1 MGGTHLLQAGYYRS
15 LSAWRGCFLFGRC
28 FLLKRIISGVLLD
41 ILPHA
46 SGFLYAE
53 MSFDKSG
60 NEKVSFFSYEQDRE
74 DILPITTRVYLTHKF
89 GDGYKQ
95 IMDEVGDFLSCDAA
109 PLGKNGTVV
118 LFESGD
124 MYIFAAQGKLVWKGQ
139 VTYRDAPVRDLAVDG
154 KQIWCAVPDGNAVI
168 CYSPAEKRVALRI
181 GGVESSAFEEPVSVS
196 KFGDTLYVT
205 SRKAQ
210 KVRSIRLSD
219 YDVQDYRKF
228 REPVHKFFRVED
240 REYVVLDSGVYAL

>member
-15 LSAWRGCFLFGRC
+15 LSAWRGCFLFWKV
-28 FLLKRIISGVLLD
+28 FHLKRIISGVLLD

-53 MSFDKSG
+53 MSFDKTG
-60 NEKVSFFSYEQDRE
+60 NEKVSFFSYEQDRQ

-89 GDGYKQ
+89 GDSYRE

-118 LFESGD
+118 LFESGE
-124 MYIFAAQGKLVWKGQ
+124 MYIFASQGKLVWKGQ
-139 VTYRDAPVRDLAVDG
+139 VTYQEDPVRDLAVDG
-154 KQIWCAVPDGNAVI
+154 KDIWCAVPDGNAVI
-168 CYSPAEKRVALRI
+168 CYSPAEKRVSLRI
-181 GGVESSAFEEPVSVS
+181 GGKESSAFEEPVSVS

-205 SRKAQ
+205 SRRVQ
-210 KVRSIRLSD
+210 KVRSIHLPD

-240 REYVVLDSGVYAL
+240 REYVVLDSGVYVL